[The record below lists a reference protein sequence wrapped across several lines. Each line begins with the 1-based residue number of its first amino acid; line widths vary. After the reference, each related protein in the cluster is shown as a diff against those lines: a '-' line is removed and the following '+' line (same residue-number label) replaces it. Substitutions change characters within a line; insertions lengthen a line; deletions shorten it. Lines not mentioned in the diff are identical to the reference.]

1 MKQIKVKTLTAESF
15 KEFGS
20 FTDFMNPEGYSLG
33 DFYQDR
39 LRMHSSGSMQMTFSP
54 LLIHKPEKM
63 ILHPT
68 RITQQH
74 PGSRKMAG

>member
-63 ILHPT
+63 IVLSSRISQLHPGRRT
-68 RITQQH
+68 LS
-74 PGSRKMAG
+74 G

>member
-54 LLIHKPEKM
+54 LLIHKTGKNDR
-63 ILHPT
+63 LSS
-68 RITQQH
+68 RISQLYT
-74 PGSRKMAG
+74 GRRTLSG

>member
-63 ILHPT
+63 IVSAAEY
-68 RITQQH
+68 RN
-74 PGSRKMAG
+74 

>member
-54 LLIHKPEKM
+54 LLIHKPEKNDRLSSR
-63 ILHPT
+63 ISQLHPGRRT
-68 RITQQH
+68 LS
-74 PGSRKMAG
+74 G

>member
-39 LRMHSSGSMQMTFSP
+39 LRMHSSGSM
-54 LLIHKPEKM
+54 
-63 ILHPT
+63 
-68 RITQQH
+68 
-74 PGSRKMAG
+74 

>member
-33 DFYQDR
+33 DFYQENA
-39 LRMHSSGSMQMTFSP
+39 QF
-54 LLIHKPEKM
+54 
-63 ILHPT
+63 
-68 RITQQH
+68 
-74 PGSRKMAG
+74 RKHADDFFTASDT